1 MEILLNL
8 EKVGIGAALFLG
20 AYISNILFGIWK
32 NVKISGYA
40 FNWRL
45 ILESAIK
52 YLVLGIGIALL
63 SIVVSIIPQYA
74 TYVGIEIDP
83 ETIEIIDNIVI
94 IGAFLTATIKYCVDS
109 ISKLKDILGQ

>member
-1 MEILLNL
+1 MDILVNL

-45 ILESAIK
+45 ILESVLK
-52 YLVLGIGIALL
+52 YIILGVGIAML
-63 SIVVSIIPQYA
+63 SVVISAVPQYA
-74 TYVGIEIDP
+74 AYVGIEIGQD
-83 ETIEIIDNIVI
+83 TIELIDSVVI
-94 IGAFLTATIKYCVDS
+94 IGAFLTTTLRYSVDS
-109 ISKLKDILGQ
+109 ISKLKDILS

>member
-1 MEILLNL
+1 MDILINL

-45 ILESAIK
+45 VLESVLK
-52 YLVLGIGIALL
+52 YIILGVGIAML
-63 SIVVSIIPQYA
+63 SIVISAVPQYA
-74 TYVGIEIDP
+74 TYVGIEIGQD
-83 ETIEIIDNIVI
+83 TIELIDSVVI
-94 IGAFLTATIKYCVDS
+94 IGAFLTATLRYSVDS
-109 ISKLKDILGQ
+109 ISKLKDILS

>member
-1 MEILLNL
+1 MDILVNL

-45 ILESAIK
+45 ILESALK
-52 YLVLGIGIALL
+52 YIILGVGIAML
-63 SIVVSIIPQYA
+63 SIVISAVPQYA
-74 TYVGIEIDP
+74 TYVGIEIGQD
-83 ETIEIIDNIVI
+83 TIELIDSIVI
-94 IGAFLTATIKYCVDS
+94 IGAFLTATLRYSVDS
-109 ISKLKDILGQ
+109 ISKLKDILS

>member
-1 MEILLNL
+1 MDILVNL

-45 ILESAIK
+45 ILESALK
-52 YLVLGIGIALL
+52 YIILGVGIAML
-63 SIVVSIIPQYA
+63 SIVISAVPQYA
-74 TYVGIEIDP
+74 TYVGIEIGQD
-83 ETIEIIDNIVI
+83 TIELIDSVVI
-94 IGAFLTATIKYCVDS
+94 IGAFLTATLRYSVDS
-109 ISKLKDILGQ
+109 ISKLKDILS

>member
-1 MEILLNL
+1 MDILINL

-45 ILESAIK
+45 ILESALK
-52 YLVLGIGIALL
+52 YIILGVGIAML
-63 SIVVSIIPQYA
+63 SVVISAVPQYA
-74 TYVGIEIDP
+74 TYVGIEIGQD
-83 ETIEIIDNIVI
+83 TIELIDSIVI
-94 IGAFLTATIKYCVDS
+94 IGAFLTATLRYAVDS
-109 ISKLKDILGQ
+109 ISKLKDILS

>member
-1 MEILLNL
+1 MDILINL

-45 ILESAIK
+45 IIESALK
-52 YLVLGIGIALL
+52 YIILGVGIAML
-63 SIVVSIIPQYA
+63 SVVISAVPQYA
-74 TYVGIEIDP
+74 TYVGIEIGQD
-83 ETIEIIDNIVI
+83 TIELIDSIVI
-94 IGAFLTATIKYCVDS
+94 IGAFLTATLRYAVDS
-109 ISKLKDILGQ
+109 ISKLKDILS